1 MKGRIFIWLGSIF
14 YFIFISGQV
23 LSLAGDNWRNIGRE
37 LLNVKT
43 LLISPLDSKVIYAGT
58 DKGIFRSEDGG
69 ESWRNIFLTK
79 GSKKGVNLLIFH
91 PDNCNAIY
99 AATGSGLFYSSNK
112 GLNWKRIFRGKNSP
126 EADCFAIYAASD
138 GIYLGTGEGLFISRD
153 EGRSWSKE
161 PGKLGDSKIFNIL
174 SSPRDRS
181 NLYIASV
188 RGVFKSVDSGKS
200 FERIFV
206 PNSTTN
212 GQEVDN
218 ETEDDEG
225 NEEPRLSEIRYLAV
239 DPNNQNELYLATS
252 RGIYSSKD
260 GGISWEIFSEYG
272 LLSQD
277 IYFLLFSKQSQFYCI
292 SKSGIFSY
300 RDTAWQELSFTLGSR
315 KVDYIALDK
324 DSNLYACAEKGL
336 FKLELAKD
344 HAFKRPD
351 ILKGYFKDEPDVRE
365 VQKAAIKYAEV
376 DPDKIKRWR
385 RQAAK
390 KAWLP
395 RLSADLGRNTTDLW
409 HWETGSSAIGQCG
422 DDLLRRGKDS
432 LDWDVGLS
440 WDLSSLIWNSDQ
452 TSIDV
457 RSRLMVELRN
467 DILDEVNKIY
477 FERIRVKMELD
488 SLSIEER
495 KKRFEK
501 ELRLKELTASI
512 DALTGGYF
520 SQQLAQNKT

>member
-14 YFIFISGQV
+14 CFVFISGQV
-23 LSLAGDNWRNIGRE
+23 LSLAEDNWRNIGRE

-79 GSKKGVNLLIFH
+79 GRKKGVNLLIFH
-91 PDNCNAIY
+91 PNNCNVIY

-112 GLNWKRIFRGKNSP
+112 GLNWKKIFRGRNYL
-126 EADCFAIYAASD
+126 ETDCFALSAAPE

-153 EGRSWSKE
+153 EGRSWRKE
-161 PGKLGDSKIFNIL
+161 PGKLGGSKVFNIIY
-174 SSPRDRS
+174 SSRGRN
-181 NLYIASV
+181 NLYVASAK
-188 RGVFKSVDSGKS
+188 GVFKSADSGRS
-200 FERIFV
+200 WERIFV
-206 PNSTTN
+206 TGPKADS
-212 GQEVDN
+212 QEVDN
-218 ETEDDEG
+218 EPEDDERS
-225 NEEPRLSEIRYLAV
+225 EELRLSEIRYLAV
-239 DPNNQNELYLATS
+239 DPNNQDELYLATS

-260 GGISWEIFSEYG
+260 SGMSWEVLSEYG

-277 IYFLLFSKQSQFYCI
+277 IYFLLFSKQSQLYCI

-300 RDTAWQELSFTLGSR
+300 RDSAWQELSFTLGSR
-315 KVDYIALDK
+315 KIDYLALDK
-324 DSNLYACAEKGL
+324 DSNLYACAEKGI
-336 FKLELAKD
+336 FKLELTKG

-376 DPDKIKRWR
+376 DPTKIKRWR
-385 RQAAK
+385 KQAAK

-395 RLSADLGRNTTDLW
+395 KLSADLGRNTTDLW

-440 WDLSSLIWNSDQ
+440 WDLSNLIWNSDQ

-477 FERIRVKMELD
+477 FERIRIKMELD
-488 SLSIEER
+488 NLSIEDR

-520 SQQLAQNKT
+520 SQQLSQKKT